1 MRKQF
6 TFYASFFEAV
16 SELPDGERE
25 AVYDAV
31 CAFALKG
38 ERRELPGIA
47 QRVAMKLIMPNLIA
61 SRTKALAAQGKSG
74 DLNTNGKSKK
84 KDKKEIENKKE
95 NEIKAEAEVEG
106 QGESREAGAQERARL
121 EREFDCFWREYPVKL
136 GRESALQ
143 LWLEQRPN
151 LDEMLAALGRWR
163 VSPTWTEASGRYI
176 PQARRFLSDG
186 YCQQSPPEPER
197 RTYYGASGQMGP
209 EEREAIRRL
218 MADDNPG
225 SYYDPSNRM
234 GEAEREAIRRAMMD
248 DEPSTCCGDSS
259 WMGPEEREAIR
270 RMMMDD

>member
-47 QRVAMKLIMPNLIA
+47 QRVAMKLIMPNLVA
-61 SRTKALAAQGKSG
+61 SRAKALAAQGKSG
-74 DLNTNGKSKK
+74 DLNNNGKNKK
-84 KDKKEIENKKE
+84 KKEKENKKE
-95 NEIKAEAEVEG
+95 NENEIETEAKTEG
-106 QGESREAGAQERARL
+106 QGDSPEAGAEGARL

-151 LDEMLAALGRWR
+151 LEEMLSSLRRWMA
-163 VSPTWTEASGRYI
+163 SPTWTENGGRYI

-186 YCQQSPPEPER
+186 YCQQSPPEPQR
-197 RTYYGASGQMGP
+197 RVCYGASGEMG
-209 EEREAIRRL
+209 EAEREAIRRL
-218 MADDNPG
+218 MAEDSPG
-225 SYYDPSNRM
+225 SYYNPSNRM

-248 DEPSTCCGDSS
+248 D
-259 WMGPEEREAIR
+259 
-270 RMMMDD
+270 

>member
-6 TFYASFFEAV
+6 TFYASFFEAI

-38 ERRELPGIA
+38 ERRDLPGIA
-47 QRVAMKLIMPNLIA
+47 QRVAMKLIMPNLVA
-61 SRTKALAAQGKSG
+61 SRAKALAAQGKSG
-74 DLNTNGKSKK
+74 DLNANGKNKK
-84 KDKKEIENKKE
+84 KEEKEIKNKKK
-95 NEIKAEAEVEG
+95 NEIETEAETEG
-106 QGESREAGAQERARL
+106 KGDGPDAGADERARL

-151 LDEMLAALGRWR
+151 LEEMLDSLRRWMA
-163 VSPTWTEASGRYI
+163 SPTWTENGGRYI

-186 YCQQSPPEPER
+186 YCQQSPPEPQR
-197 RTYYGASGQMGP
+197 RTYYGASGEMGP

-218 MADDNPG
+218 MAEDSPG

-248 DEPSTCCGDSS
+248 D
-259 WMGPEEREAIR
+259 
-270 RMMMDD
+270 

>member
-38 ERRELPGIA
+38 ERRDLPGIA

-74 DLNTNGKSKK
+74 DLNANGKNKK
-84 KDKKEIENKKE
+84 KEKKENKKE
-95 NEIKAEAEVEG
+95 NEIEAEVKIEG
-106 QGESREAGAQERARL
+106 KGNGPDAGAQERARL

-151 LDEMLAALGRWR
+151 LEDALAALGRWR
-163 VSPTWTEASGRYI
+163 VSPTWTSDGGRYI

-197 RTYYGASGQMGP
+197 RIPCGASG
-209 EEREAIRRL
+209 E
-218 MADDNPG
+218 
-225 SYYDPSNRM
+225 M

-248 DEPSTCCGDSS
+248 GGPTIGYGNAS

-270 RMMMDD
+270 RMMED

>member
-38 ERRELPGIA
+38 ERRDLPGIA
-47 QRVAMKLIMPNLIA
+47 QRVAMKLIMPNLVA
-61 SRTKALAAQGKSG
+61 SRAKALAAQGKSG
-74 DLNTNGKSKK
+74 DLNANGNSKK
-84 KDKKEIENKKE
+84 KDKKEIENKKK
-95 NEIKAEAEVEG
+95 NEIETETETETEG
-106 QGESREAGAQERARL
+106 KGDGLDAGDESARL

-143 LWLEQRPN
+143 LWLEQKPN
-151 LDEMLAALGRWR
+151 LPDMLESLRRWMA
-163 VSPTWTEASGRYI
+163 SPTWTENGGRYI

-186 YCQQSPPEPER
+186 YCQQSPAQPER
-197 RTYYGASGQMGP
+197 RTYYGASG
-209 EEREAIRRL
+209 E
-218 MADDNPG
+218 
-225 SYYDPSNRM
+225 M

-248 DEPSTCCGDSS
+248 D
-259 WMGPEEREAIR
+259 
-270 RMMMDD
+270 